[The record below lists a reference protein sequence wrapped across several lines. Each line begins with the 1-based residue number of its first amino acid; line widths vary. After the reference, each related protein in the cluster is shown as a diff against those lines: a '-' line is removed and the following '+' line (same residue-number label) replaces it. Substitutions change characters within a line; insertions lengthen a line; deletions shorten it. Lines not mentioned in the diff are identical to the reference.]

1 MNIEDFNFLD
11 ALAKTEVISMEG
23 IFLAER
29 SEGCFRISLY
39 QLQNFYV
46 EIYYHTTRFFYVCI
60 RSFEDDGE
68 LSPYL
73 SSIDISE
80 IYKVLY

>member
-11 ALAKTEVISMEG
+11 ALAKTEVISMDG

-39 QLQNFYV
+39 QVQNFYV

>member
-11 ALAKTEVISMEG
+11 ALAKTEVISMDG